1 MVLTNRKKAADA
13 WCSVRQF
20 SGTWYYVH
28 GVPCVNGL
36 LLVLVNN
43 IKTYSEIICEAA
55 LRFRRPIGF
64 HGA

>member
-13 WCSVRQF
+13 WCSVCQF

-43 IKTYSEIICEAA
+43 IKTFGDN
-55 LRFRRPIGF
+55 L
-64 HGA
+64 